1 MLGKETF
8 IAYKQEDNYSMTWSG
23 THSQFAY
30 PLPGSRPSTNVNMR
44 RKEFI
49 SSTRSNP
56 DNFLQE
62 SVRSVSGGYSFHY
75 SSNLF
80 PLLALAV
87 NLNENYG
94 TTLTLDDSP
103 TIKSINVLEVFS
115 PNKMVNF
122 SGMCISD
129 STINISSLESIVGFN
144 VNFIGVKEEPNTFSG
159 NLPNYH
165 INPHLTPLPYNI
177 LYPSYLS
184 TLKIENELLPFQS
197 FSLTINNNI
206 LEGEFLSDTGM
217 NVIKPK
223 VGIREITGNYTMK
236 FDTIGDMNFFDVK
249 IRNSVDEELVLTLK
263 DENNENP
270 LIFTMNK
277 VQYNT
282 GSQGSINLGELT
294 LNVSFVATGTS
305 ELAITTT

>member
-1 MLGKETF
+1 MCMRFSL
-8 IAYKQEDNYSMTWSG
+8 
-23 THSQFAY
+23 FACF
-30 PLPGSRPSTNVNMR
+30 S
-44 RKEFI
+44 I
-49 SSTRSNP
+49 
-56 DNFLQE
+56 
-62 SVRSVSGGYSFHY
+62 
-75 SSNLF
+75 NLF

-197 FSLTINNNI
+197 FSLTINN
-206 LEGEFLSDTGM
+206 T
-217 NVIKPK
+217 
-223 VGIREITGNYTMK
+223 YK
-236 FDTIGDMNFFDVK
+236 F
-249 IRNSVDEELVLTLK
+249 S
-263 DENNENP
+263 
-270 LIFTMNK
+270 
-277 VQYNT
+277 
-282 GSQGSINLGELT
+282 
-294 LNVSFVATGTS
+294 
-305 ELAITTT
+305 

>member
-1 MLGKETF
+1 
-8 IAYKQEDNYSMTWSG
+8 
-23 THSQFAY
+23 
-30 PLPGSRPSTNVNMR
+30 
-44 RKEFI
+44 
-49 SSTRSNP
+49 
-56 DNFLQE
+56 
-62 SVRSVSGGYSFHY
+62 
-75 SSNLF
+75 
-80 PLLALAV
+80 
-87 NLNENYG
+87 
-94 TTLTLDDSP
+94 
-103 TIKSINVLEVFS
+103 
-115 PNKMVNF
+115 MVNF

-184 TLKIENELLPFQS
+184 TLEIENEPLPFQS

-206 LEGEFLSDTGM
+206 LQGEFLSHTGM

-223 VGIREITGNYTMK
+223 VGMREITGNYTMK